1 MQKSIEKV
9 DILDAWIM
17 IEHLSEGDIDDT
29 KKDIWIFDGLENND
43 FYRYAES
50 AIMKSESG
58 KIKYNGFAVYFDV
71 FSFNE
76 VISVLRELYDLQPT
90 EEDIRIR
97 DKFSFVVYFDK
108 DMNLQKDMT
117 FFTSSGYIRHFK
129 KIPHENELKEYE
141 DELKK
146 LLEQE
151 FDNTSNDADKFN
163 DAMCKFLRKYNI
175 SAEKCRL
182 QLVKDIENATSNLHS
197 FFIGDLESAKNLDT
211 PNMTRYL
218 FGDDK
223 NRVDLDS
230 KSDSVKFDPE
240 IFTDILQPCNYP
252 LGRFPGNPD
261 FALSFMQQ
269 VAVNLSIGY
278 DHKSIRSVNGPPGT
292 GKTTLLK
299 DVFAEF
305 IVEQAYDITSLSD
318 RKIEGTD
325 KTTYFDKKTIGVLPD
340 NITEKS
346 IVVASSNN
354 GAVKNI
360 VNELPVIEKQI
371 DKRFIND
378 LLNVDYFRVLS
389 NTDVSV
395 KWEDDENGKKQRTII
410 EKPNEDVDKHWGLFS
425 LEGGRRTNVD
435 KIVANIELIC
445 KYFEEEYVPDTN
457 VYREFLDK
465 YNEVK
470 ALRDEKQKLAQLL
483 LKNNHSRLEFSEIQ
497 NCYESEY
504 QKRLSNLSEQ
514 GEIAKLAT
522 DKRLVDEVGKLKK
535 PGLFSSKSDKQIYTD
550 RINKAVGVMKEL
562 LNALDMTMPYDQLQ
576 LSNPWFDKSYRIA
589 QSELFV
595 KALAVRKQFLYENRK
610 NLVAAT
616 QIWSNQNKNPDNKI
630 VIEAAWG
637 WINMA
642 IPVISSTFASFS
654 RMCRNLGVNTLGH
667 LFIDEAGQ
675 AVPQAAVGAIFRSR
689 HVMVVGDPSQIKP
702 VLTLDSSVLGMLCN
716 KFGVTE
722 KYLSDSASAQTL
734 VDAASGY
741 GFYRKPDRSDDTW
754 IGIPL
759 WVHRRCQYPM
769 FTISNTISYNGLMVQ
784 GKPGNGKTG
793 WFNIAGKANDKY
805 VEAQGEFLL
814 QKIRKMAKENPD
826 ILDKGKQDI
835 VYVISPFSNVASC
848 LAEKLDEIKFTRY
861 ENGKPTNV
869 GTIHTFQGKEAPVVF
884 LVLGADTQSE
894 GAAKWAVSEPNMM
907 NVAATRAKEEFYIIG
922 DKDMYLKLGGN
933 VVRDTHKVL
942 MQYQKEHPDLVADT
956 IGACPRCQKP
966 ILKHNNNNFDCSGNC
981 GMMIGTLFGC
991 ALTEEQICMLL
1002 DGKEVPYTNKKG
1014 DSCIAQPTVVEE
1026 EYKGKTQY
1034 RWNSRFSTPS
1044 IKKSLP
1050 TTNGWND

>member
-1 MQKSIEKV
+1 MQKAIEKV

-17 IEHLSEGDIDDT
+17 IEHLSEGDISDKNKEILKIDE
-29 KKDIWIFDGLENND
+29 LENDD
-43 FYRYAES
+43 FYRYAEN
-50 AIMKSESG
+50 AIMRTESD
-58 KIKYNGFAVYFDV
+58 KVKYDGFAVYFDV
-71 FSFNE
+71 FSCNE

-90 EEDIRIR
+90 EEDIRIG

-141 DELKK
+141 DELKN

-151 FDNTSNDADKFN
+151 FDNTSNDSNKFN
-163 DAMCKFLRKYNI
+163 NAMRKFLRKYNTSI
-175 SAEKCRL
+175 EKCRF

-223 NRVDLDS
+223 DRVDLDS
-230 KSDSVKFDPE
+230 KSDSVKFAPE
-240 IFTDILQPCNYP
+240 IFADILQPCNYP

-261 FALSFMQQ
+261 YALSFMQQ

-299 DVFAEF
+299 DIFAEL

-325 KTTYFDKKTIGVLPD
+325 KSTYSDKKAIGVLPD

-378 LLNVDYFRVLS
+378 LLNVDYFQALS
-389 NTDVSV
+389 ND
-395 KWEDDENGKKQRTII
+395 
-410 EKPNEDVDKHWGLFS
+410 EDVDKHWGLFS
-425 LEGGRRTNVD
+425 LEGGRKTNVD

-445 KYFEEEYVPDTN
+445 KYFEEEYVPATN

-483 LKNNHSRLEFSEIQ
+483 MKNNHSRLEFSEIQ
-497 NCYESEY
+497 SHYESEY
-504 QKRLSNLSEQ
+504 QRRLSNLSEQ
-514 GEIAKLAT
+514 GEIAKLAAE
-522 DKRLVDEVGKLKK
+522 KRLVEEAGKLKK
-535 PGLFSSKSDKQIYTD
+535 PGLFTSKSDKQIYTD

-562 LNALDMTMPYDQLQ
+562 LNALNMTKPYDELQ
-576 LSNPWFDKSYRIA
+576 FSNPWFDKSYRIA
-589 QSELFV
+589 QSELFI

-616 QIWSNQNKNPDNKI
+616 QIWSNQNKKPDNKI

-675 AVPQAAVGAIFRSR
+675 AVPQAAVGAILRSR

-741 GFYRKPDRSDDTW
+741 GFYREPDRSDDTW

-784 GKPGNGKTG
+784 GKPGNGKIG
-793 WFNIAGKANDKY
+793 WFNVVGKAKDKY

-814 QKIRKMAKENPD
+814 KKIRKMAKENPD
-826 ILDKGKQDI
+826 ILDKGKPDI
-835 VYVISPFSNVASC
+835 VYVISPFSYVASC
-848 LAEKLDEIKFTRY
+848 LAKKLDEIKFTRY
-861 ENGKPTNV
+861 EDGKPTNV

-894 GAAKWAVSEPNMM
+894 GAARWAVSEPNMM

-966 ILKHNNNNFDCSGNC
+966 ILKHNNKFECSGNC
-981 GMMIGTLFGC
+981 GMMIGALFGC

-1026 EYKGKTQY
+1026 QFKGKTRY
-1034 RWNSRFSTPS
+1034 RWYSRYSTPNS
-1044 IKKSLP
+1044 KKSLP
-1050 TTNGWND
+1050 DTKGWND